1 MTLHTLKDTGRNAG
15 GADTLTDDTPLPVS
29 HSWQWAAG
37 TMGSAPFCLG
47 IINYPINLPKTNR
60 GRLVFNI
67 SPTGG
72 PQQQGGGC

>member
-15 GADTLTDDTPLPVS
+15 DADTLTDDTPLPAS
-29 HSWQWAAG
+29 RSWLSAAG
-37 TMGSAPFCLG
+37 TMDQPGFCLG
-47 IINYPINLPKTNR
+47 IIKYPINLPKTNR